1 MDQNK
6 NTQATHIDAANYN
19 QDSNYT
25 KIVDNIFNCVN
36 DHLLMLMNQM
46 LNSADKK
53 LIEKADATDCE
64 TERSKF
70 INCTQVFKN
79 KSNDISQ
86 LFFMNLNNSLS
97 TTMSDDNTAEDS
109 LVFQD
114 EMDEMVAITTM
125 HSKAMNTYGIEVS
138 HLEARLEYLE
148 IMCEEIFDKEA
159 LDPKHICEIFQRT
172 IENIDLAIEA
182 KLIFYKLFDQEVCS
196 RLGIMYKALNQIFID
211 NNILPEIMMKTTKQ
225 SEVAYAEEEVASR
238 VARYYDPEE
247 NIQTDFVPRT
257 KAEISRIVNDFMA
270 GDMTI
275 SGDEID
281 LPESFLRAP
290 TQQDLDGKGCY
301 DRPEVVKALS
311 NLQHKLISMK
321 ERSKSLSTKDIKKEL
336 LDNINQGTNL
346 VGSKKVNLLDERS
359 IDFVGMM
366 FDAITDDKTV
376 SDIVTRMIK
385 RLQIPM
391 MKVAM
396 SDNSLFNNEDHP
408 ARAIVNLLTK
418 AGKGINSPRDRL
430 FNNLEN
436 IVDKILND
444 YDTDIIVFDTAVS
457 TLETIINTNEQ
468 LALKTERL
476 QQKKVLQDHA
486 KNIVT
491 TQYKMVVQDKKIPDN
506 VRPLFLKNWSTLMLN
521 RYLKHGRDSTQW
533 SESVQLLKLLL
544 KCVQPIQFDS
554 QYTLLKSNH
563 INLTTSVNGA
573 LYKTKQN
580 KKDIYSQITLLK
592 KHFTSLI
599 DNYGYEIVDT
609 KIKQP
614 TDDAIVDD
622 KNDEAELLEI
632 KQQIENAEDKIAKL
646 ASDTKPGAW
655 YEIYTGEDKALRRLK
670 LSIILNDAAKLIFVD
685 RKGVKVIEKDAEE
698 FAKELENNRSR
709 LIADHSTF
717 DYALSKVIGT
727 IAA

>member
-1 MDQNK
+1 MDKNT
-6 NTQATHIDAANYN
+6 NTQATYIEVANNN

-25 KIVDNIFNCVN
+25 RIIDNIFNCVN

-53 LIEKADATDCE
+53 LIEKAEATDCE
-64 TERSKF
+64 TERAKF
-70 INCTQVFKN
+70 INCTQVFKT

-97 TTMSDDNTAEDS
+97 TKTPDAMTEEDT

-125 HSKAMNTYGIEVS
+125 HSKAMNTYGDEVS

-148 IMCEEIFDKEA
+148 IMCDEIFDKEA

-182 KLIFYKLFDQEVCS
+182 KLIFYKLFDQEVCT
-196 RLGIMYKALNQIFID
+196 RMGIMYKAINQIFID
-211 NNILPEIMMKTTKQ
+211 NNIMPEIMMKTTKQ
-225 SEVAYAEEEVASR
+225 CDVAYAEEEVASR
-238 VARYYDPEE
+238 VATYYDPEE
-247 NIQTDFVPRT
+247 KIQTDFVPRT

-281 LPESFLRAP
+281 LPESFLRTP
-290 TQQDLDGKGCY
+290 TQQDLDGKDCY
-301 DRPEVVKALS
+301 ERPEVVKALS

-321 ERSKSLSTKDIKKEL
+321 GSAKSLSTKDIKKEL
-336 LDNINQGTNL
+336 LEDINQVTDHAGT
-346 VGSKKVNLLDERS
+346 KKVNLLDERS

-366 FDAITDDKTV
+366 FDAITDDETV

-385 RLQIPM
+385 RLQIPI

-396 SDNSLFNNEDHP
+396 SDNSLFANEDHP
-408 ARAIVNLLTK
+408 ARVIVNLLTK
-418 AGKGINSPRDRL
+418 AGKGINSTRDRL
-430 FNNLEN
+430 FNSLEN
-436 IVDKILND
+436 IVDNILND
-444 YDTDIIVFDTAVS
+444 YDTDNIVFDTAV
-457 TLETIINTNEQ
+457 TAVEKIINTNEQ
-468 LALKTERL
+468 LALKTETL
-476 QQKKVLQDHA
+476 QQKKILQDHA

-491 TQYKMVVQDKKIPDN
+491 TQYKMVVHDKKIPDN

-533 SESVQLLKLLL
+533 SESVKLLKLLL

-554 QYTLLKSNH
+554 QYTLIKSNH
-563 INLTTSVNGA
+563 INLSTSVNEA

-580 KKDIYSQITLLK
+580 KKDISSQITLLK
-592 KHFTSLI
+592 KHFVSLI
-599 DNYGYEIVDT
+599 DDYGYEVVDT
-609 KIKQP
+609 IDERP
-614 TDDAIVDD
+614 TADTTVD
-622 KNDEAELLEI
+622 DEAELLEI
-632 KQQIENAEDKIAKL
+632 KQQIENAEHKIAKL
-646 ASDTKPGAW
+646 TSDTKPGAW

-698 FAKELENNRSR
+698 FAEELENNRSR
-709 LIADHSTF
+709 IIADHSTF
-717 DYALSKVIGT
+717 DHALSKVIGT

>member
-1 MDQNK
+1 MNK
-6 NTQATHIDAANYN
+6 NTNTQATHIEVASNN

-25 KIVDNIFNCVN
+25 KIIDKIFNCVN

-53 LIEKADATDCE
+53 LIEKAEEADCE
-64 TERSKF
+64 TERAKY
-70 INCTQVFKN
+70 INCTQVFKT

-97 TTMSDDNTAEDS
+97 TKTPDAVTEEDT

-125 HSKAMNTYGIEVS
+125 HSKAMNTYGDEVS

-148 IMCEEIFDKEA
+148 IMCDEIFDKEA

-182 KLIFYKLFDQEVCS
+182 KLIFYKLFDQEVCT
-196 RLGIMYKALNQIFID
+196 RMGIMYKAINQIFID
-211 NNILPEIMMKTTKQ
+211 NNIMPEIIMKTTKQ
-225 SEVAYAEEEVASR
+225 SEVACAEEEVASR
-238 VARYYDPEE
+238 VATYYDPEE

-281 LPESFLRAP
+281 LPESFLRTP
-290 TQQDLDGKGCY
+290 TQQDLDGKDCY
-301 DRPEVVKALS
+301 ERPEVVKALS

-321 ERSKSLSTKDIKKEL
+321 GSAKSLSTKDIKKEL
-336 LDNINQGTNL
+336 LEDINKVTDQAGT
-346 VGSKKVNLLDERS
+346 KKVNLLDERS

-366 FDAITDDKTV
+366 FDAITDDETV

-385 RLQIPM
+385 RLQIPI

-396 SDNSLFNNEDHP
+396 SDNSLFENEDHP
-408 ARAIVNLLTK
+408 ARVIVNLLTK
-418 AGKGINSPRDRL
+418 AGKGINSTRDRL
-430 FNNLEN
+430 FNTLDN
-436 IVDKILND
+436 IVDNILND
-444 YDTDIIVFDTAVS
+444 YDTDNIVFDTAVIAVQK
-457 TLETIINTNEQ
+457 IINTNEQ
-468 LALKTERL
+468 LALKTETL
-476 QQKKVLQDHA
+476 QQKKILQDHA

-491 TQYKMVVQDKKIPDN
+491 TQYKMVVHDKKIPDN

-521 RYLKHGRDSTQW
+521 RYLKHGRNSTQW

-544 KCVQPIQFDS
+544 RCVQPIQFDS
-554 QYTLLKSNH
+554 QYNLVKSNH
-563 INLTTSVNGA
+563 INLSTSVNDA
-573 LYKTKQN
+573 LYETKQN
-580 KKDIYSQITLLK
+580 KKDISSQITLLK
-592 KHFTSLI
+592 KHFESLI
-599 DNYGYEIVDT
+599 DDYGYEVVDT
-609 KIKQP
+609 IEERP
-614 TDDAIVDD
+614 TDDTTVDD
-622 KNDEAELLEI
+622 ETELLEI
-632 KQQIENAEDKIAKL
+632 RQQIENAEQKIAKL
-646 ASDTKPGAW
+646 TSDTKPGAW

-685 RKGVKVIEKDAEE
+685 RKGVKVIEKDAAE
-698 FAKELENNRSR
+698 FAEELENNRSR
-709 LIADHSTF
+709 IIADHSTF
-717 DYALSKVIGT
+717 DHALSKVIGT

>member
-1 MDQNK
+1 MEQNN
-6 NTQATHIDAANYN
+6 NTQATHFDAHNNN

-25 KIVDNIFNCVN
+25 KVIDKIFNCVN

-64 TERSKF
+64 TERAKF
-70 INCTQVFKN
+70 TNCTQVFKN
-79 KSNDISQ
+79 KSNDIGQ

-97 TTMSDDNTAEDS
+97 STSDDMTEVDT

-148 IMCEEIFDKEA
+148 IVCEEIFDKEA

-196 RLGIMYKALNQIFID
+196 RMGIMYKAINQIFID
-211 NNILPEIMMKTTKQ
+211 HNILPEIMMKTTKQ

-238 VARYYDPEE
+238 VATYYDPEE
-247 NIQTDFVPRT
+247 KIQTDFVPRT

-275 SGDEID
+275 SGEEID
-281 LPESFLRAP
+281 LPESFLRKP

-321 ERSKSLSTKDIKKEL
+321 GRAKTLSTKDIKKEL
-336 LDNINQGTNL
+336 LDDINQDKNL
-346 VGSKKVNLLDERS
+346 VDTKKVNLLDERS

-366 FDAITDDKTV
+366 FDAIADDGTV

-396 SDNSLFNNEDHP
+396 SDNSLFGNEDHP
-408 ARAIVNLLTK
+408 ARVVVNLLTK
-418 AGKGINSPRDRL
+418 AGKGINSSRDRL

-436 IVDKILND
+436 IIDNILND

-468 LALKTERL
+468 LAFKTEKL

-491 TQYKMVVQDKKIPDN
+491 TQYKIVVLNKEIPDN

-533 SESVQLLKLLL
+533 SESLQLLKLLL

-554 QYTLLKSNH
+554 QYTLVKSNH
-563 INLTTSVNGA
+563 ISLTTSLNDE
-573 LYKTKQN
+573 LYKTKQD
-580 KKDIYSQITLLK
+580 KKNISTQITLLK
-592 KHFTSLI
+592 KHFTAMI
-599 DNYGYEIVDT
+599 DDYGYEIVD
-609 KIKQP
+609 KKVEKS
-614 TDDAIVDD
+614 TDDTFHDD
-622 KNDEAELLEI
+622 EDNEAELLEI
-632 KQQIENAEDKIAKL
+632 KQQIESAEYKIAKL

-655 YEIYTGEDKALRRLK
+655 YEIYTGEDKVLRRLK

-709 LIADHSTF
+709 IIADHSTF
-717 DYALSKVIGT
+717 DHALSKVIGT